1 MVGNLRRWDNHVHEI
16 TSLSLHESILDIL
29 ESSCFFMMETSYNW
43 KEKCG
48 LKKTKEKKSPCAV
61 VGQSSRLINESNY
74 GAIMH
79 KQFQL

>member
-1 MVGNLRRWDNHVHEI
+1 MWI
-16 TSLSLHESILDIL
+16 
-29 ESSCFFMMETSYNW
+29 
-43 KEKCG
+43 
-48 LKKTKEKKSPCAV
+48 KKTKEKKSPCAV